1 MTTSNRRRLV
11 IAGSALALSLV
22 AAPGIAWGQAPQGSE
37 AKTEPGKPG
46 SEDILDVEAA
56 TGAVDEWTTN
66 TTDWMRDHGPAFL
79 SRVVIVLLILIV
91 FWILAGIGRRLMRRA
106 LDRTPLKV
114 SSLGREFLIKSTGRL
129 ILLVGLIIAVAQLG
143 VEVGPLLA
151 GLGIAGF
158 VVGFALQ
165 DTLGNFAAGM
175 MILLYRPFDVG
186 DVVEAGGVS
195 GKVKQMNLIS
205 TMVLTFDNQLLIVPN
220 SKIWGDV
227 IRNVTHQETRR
238 VDLMFGIGYADD
250 VAQAEEVLADIVKSH
265 DKVLD
270 DPAPVIRLHELA
282 DSSVNFVV
290 RPWAKTEDYWD
301 VYWDITREVKRRFD
315 AGGISIPF
323 PQRDVHVYRQET
335 PDKGAGEK
343 QAPRAG

>member
-11 IAGSALALSLV
+11 ISTSALVSFLLG
-22 AAPGIAWGQAPQGSE
+22 APGFAFGQASQTE
-37 AKTEPGKPG
+37 AEPGKQT
-46 SEDILDVEAA
+46 SENVLDVKAA
-56 TGAVDEWTTN
+56 TGAADEWTTN
-66 TTDWMRDHGPAFL
+66 MTDWLRDHGPSFL
-79 SRVVIVLLILIV
+79 SRVVVVLVILVV
-91 FWILAGIGRRLMRRA
+91 FWVLAGIGRRLMRRA

-195 GKVKQMNLIS
+195 GKVNQMNLIS

-227 IRNVTHQETRR
+227 IRNVTHQDTRR

-250 VAQAEEVLADIVKSH
+250 IAHAEEVLVDIVKSH
-265 DKVLD
+265 NKVLD

-315 AGGISIPF
+315 EHGISIPF
-323 PQRDVHVYRQET
+323 PQRDVHVYREET
-335 PDKGAGEK
+335 PDKDPREQ
-343 QAPRAG
+343 QASRPG